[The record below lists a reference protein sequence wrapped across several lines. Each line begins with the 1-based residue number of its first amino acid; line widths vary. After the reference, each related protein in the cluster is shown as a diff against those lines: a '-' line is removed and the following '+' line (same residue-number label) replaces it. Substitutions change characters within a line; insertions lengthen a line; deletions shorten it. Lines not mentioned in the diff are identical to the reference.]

1 MIRALLNYLKEII
14 MAKKE
19 ISIYGMV
26 TVDGVP
32 TENVRIHHFVDDII
46 VAETITDGAG
56 NYQVAVERRSSG
68 KIASRLGGFDFEPA
82 WYYYS
87 DIKKSVRVDFSGHI
101 SQNPT

>member
-19 ISIYGMV
+19 ISFYGIV
-26 TVDGVP
+26 YVFVVP
-32 TENVRIHHFVDDII
+32 TENVSIQHFVDDRM
-46 VAETITDGAG
+46 VAETITDGSG